1 MLDMVQIDPLF
12 VVLTLFLLGL
22 VFFFFLMIRR
32 TLLGF
37 KEGVERGRD

>member
-1 MLDMVQIDPLF
+1 MVQIDPLF
-12 VVLTLFLLGL
+12 VALTLFLFGI